1 MSFVC
6 VCEKTID
13 VWWTTGAAAAAN
25 KSMIV
30 QILTPG
36 GAGGDVKRNDLI
48 LLTPGGG
55 VGPLST
61 GCTAQYGNGFSWYV
75 TSPHPPF
82 YYCFILKIL
91 RCNPLF

>member
-1 MSFVC
+1 M
-6 VCEKTID
+6 
-13 VWWTTGAAAAAN
+13 
-25 KSMIV
+25 

-75 TSPHPPF
+75 TPF
-82 YYCFILKIL
+82 LISKKYHWGVITLVSKYLMILIL
-91 RCNPLF
+91 DTK